1 MSTAK
6 TIFTDDVVSMEELT
20 THLLES
26 IRNDPNNALRY
37 SKGFN
42 EGFRNSEENFYKH
55 PQIVTLAK
63 ADFDRI
69 HSWL

>member
-6 TIFTDDVVSMEELT
+6 TIYTDDVVSMEELS

-26 IRNDPNNALRY
+26 IKNDPNNALRY

-42 EGFRNSEENFYKH
+42 EGFRSSEENFYKH